1 MSGWTGPLPSWDWRS
16 SQEDGRSIMLR
27 TLSAQSRG
35 SGASGGGAGKREVP
49 GHCYDEKETVEAEL
63 PQAWLAGSSF
73 SLMHAPARCCG
84 PLPFEVST
92 PP

>member
-35 SGASGGGAGKREVP
+35 SGASGGGGEEGGARTL
-49 GHCYDEKETVEAEL
+49 YDGKETVEAEL
-63 PQAWLAGSSF
+63 PQAWLSGSSF
-73 SLMHAPARCCG
+73 SLTHAPARCCG
-84 PLPFEVST
+84 ALPFEVST